1 MPVHPDDVGLVT
13 FGESMLRLSPPD
25 YQRLER
31 TASLDVHVAGA
42 ESNVAVAANRMGLPS
57 VWTSKLPDTALGRR
71 VTNGLGESG
80 IETEVVWTNEGR
92 QGVYYV
98 EPGPAPRGTDVIYD
112 RDDASVRTV
121 TTDELPTDL
130 VRSADAFYTSGITPA
145 LSETVRETTA
155 DFLAEASDEDTTTVF
170 DVNYRSKLWSPDEA
184 RRGVEPLLELLD
196 VFVVAER
203 DADIVFD
210 VTGSAEETARHFA
223 AEHGISTVVVT
234 RGEEGSLAVHD
245 GDAFER
251 PAYET
256 ETVDAVGSGDA
267 FVGGFLAE
275 YVRGTDVG
283 SCLEFGNAT
292 AALKRTV
299 PGDMAFVTRDEV
311 TRLVES
317 DTSSIDR

>member
-1 MPVHPDDVGLVT
+1 MPAHPDDVGLVT

-25 YQRLER
+25 YQRLE
-31 TASLDVHVAGA
+31 TTDTLDVHVAGA
-42 ESNVAVAANRMGLPS
+42 ESNVAVAANRMGLS
-57 VWTSKLPDTALGRR
+57 SLWTSKLPDSPLGRR
-71 VTNGLGESG
+71 VTNALHESG
-80 IETEVVWTNEGR
+80 IETEVVWTEEGR

-121 TTDELPTDL
+121 TTEELPVDL

-145 LSETVRETTA
+145 LSETLRETTVEL
-155 DFLAEASDEDTTTVF
+155 LAEASDAGTTTVF

-184 RRGVEPLLELLD
+184 RRGIEPFFEHLD

-203 DADIVFD
+203 DAEIVFD
-210 VTGSAEETARHFA
+210 ATGSAEDAARHFA
-223 AEHGISTVVVT
+223 TEHGISTVIVT
-234 RGEEGSLAVHD
+234 RGEDGSLAVHE
-245 GDAFER
+245 GDTFES

-275 YVRGTDVG
+275 YVRGADVG